1 MHFQLEIK
9 QIFFLDIARDLRDF
23 LNSGDSDREQ
33 AENQANEH
41 FYQAAEMTKSTMEIY
56 DNFLDM
62 YMGEN
67 EGEAGVQMIENF
79 SDMRHTVVAIFEEV
93 LTIEQHD
100 LLVEDQVDAGV
111 PHKQQGTDEG
121 AEKLQEANAEEAAT
135 EELVEDANSVIEG
148 EESAETA
155 EGEQDN

>member
-1 MHFQLEIK
+1 MHFQLESK
-9 QIFFLDIARDLRDF
+9 QIFFLNIARDLRDF
-23 LNSGDSDREQ
+23 LKSDDSDREQ

-41 FYQAAEMTKSTMEIY
+41 FYQAAEMTKITMETY
-56 DNFLDM
+56 DKFLDM

-67 EGEAGVQMIENF
+67 EEEAGQQMIENF
-79 SDMRHTVVAIFEEV
+79 SDMRHTVVAIFEDV
-93 LTIEQHD
+93 LAIEQHD
-100 LLVEDQVDAGV
+100 LLVEDQEDAGV
-111 PHKQQGTDEG
+111 PHKQQGTDQG
-121 AEKLQEANAEEAAT
+121 AEKLQEANAEEEAT